1 MSQIHVEVL
10 LPARCRQRG
19 GQRRVTP
26 RPGSTPLSSFP
37 GDYLLTTALILLMA
51 GSVSQAQP
59 SQPASAP
66 RVITLDDALRLA
78 EPKSELVT
86 IAEAG
91 VTRAESEQRRVHSE
105 WLPQVSAL
113 ASYDRALASEFSGLF
128 DSFGPSCTPLTIDTQ
143 APLPDRVAEIERAL
157 RDCPPTGNV
166 FGGGASESDD
176 GEALPFGRPN
186 TYRLNVAFSQTIY
199 TGGRLRAQEDQAR
212 LARTNAALNLS
223 STRAQLALDV
233 AQAYFDA
240 LLSERIVAIAEATLA
255 QAEGTAEQVRQQRE
269 AGRIAEFDL
278 LRAQVTRDS
287 QRPEVIRR
295 RNARDVA
302 FLRLKQ
308 LVELPLDLPIQL
320 VADLEEAVLPPPAAR
335 FAEAI
340 ASAEAGIASARERT
354 AVTQATN
361 DVQQREAGVRI
372 ARAQRLPSVS
382 VNSAYGPVAYPT
394 VVPSFGDFR
403 TNWTIGATAQMPLF
417 TGGRIKAEETMARA
431 DLVETQARLQLTREL
446 ATLDEASTR
455 LQLADARA
463 AWEATAGIVQ
473 QARRAYEIADL
484 RYREGLSTQLE
495 LSDARLLLAQAHVSR
510 AQAARDV
517 QLVRVKLALLPDLP
531 LSTTGAVTVPQA
543 PAQQQQAPATPPSPT
558 TSAAA
563 AATPTRTGSQR
574 E

>member
-1 MSQIHVEVL
+1 
-10 LPARCRQRG
+10 
-19 GQRRVTP
+19 
-26 RPGSTPLSSFP
+26 
-37 GDYLLTTALILLMA
+37 MA
-51 GSVSQAQP
+51 GSASQAQP
-59 SQPASAP
+59 RPGPAP

-128 DSFGPSCTPLTIDTQ
+128 DSFGPSCTPLAIDTQ

-199 TGGRLRAQEDQAR
+199 TGGRLRAQDDQAR
-212 LARTNAALNLS
+212 LARTNATLNLS

-240 LLSERIVAIAEATLA
+240 LLSERLVSIAEATLA
-255 QAEGTAEQVRQQRE
+255 QAESTAEQVRQQRE

-308 LVELPLDLPIQL
+308 LVELPLDTPIQL
-320 VADLEEAVLPPPAAR
+320 VANLEDAVLPPPAAR

-340 ASAEAGIASARERT
+340 ASAEAGIAAARERT

-372 ARAQRLPSVS
+372 VRAQRLPSVS
-382 VNSAYGPVAYPT
+382 VNSAYGPVAYPA
-394 VVPSFGDFR
+394 VAPSFGDFR
-403 TNWTIGATAQMPLF
+403 TNWTVGASAQMPLF

-431 DLVETQARLQLTREL
+431 DLMETQARLQLTREL

-473 QARRAYEIADL
+473 QAQRAYEIADL

-543 PAQQQQAPATPPSPT
+543 AAQQPQQQAPATPSSPA

-563 AATPTRTGSQR
+563 ATAPTRTGSQR